1 MHANTSHILEAV
13 TTADRLGFD
22 GALMPDHY
30 MWGPRGGMHL
40 RQNPYETLETWT
52 TFSYLAA
59 KTEQIHLV
67 TLVTPIPFRPP
78 GMLAKMLST
87 LDVLS
92 NGRVVLGIGAG
103 WSKVEFDGYSKWDG
117 AKTRVDK
124 TQEGLELIIK
134 LWTEDKV
141 NFKGRFYEAK
151 DAVLEP
157 KPVQKPYP
165 KLLFG
170 GTGKRMLRM
179 AGRYGDIIYVPMWIG
194 DVDEGWQTVKD
205 AAGRHGRASKIE
217 FMAGDMGVRAPL
229 DVKSQKEKIEKVAD
243 RGAGYYMTAFPRGP
257 GYFDAMKEFA
267 SEVIPS
273 YR

>member
-1 MHANTSHILEAV
+1 MYANTAHILEAV
-13 TTADRLGFD
+13 TTADRLGFS

-59 KTEQIHLV
+59 KTEQIHLG

-92 NGRVVLGIGAG
+92 NGRVVLGVGAG

-124 TQEGLELIIK
+124 TQEGLELIIR

-141 NFKGRFYEAK
+141 NFNGRFYEAK

-179 AGRYGDIIYVPMWIG
+179 AGRYGDIVYVPMWGGNI
-194 DVDEGWQTVKD
+194 DEGWQTVKD
-205 AAGRHGRASKIE
+205 AAAKHGRVNKPE
-217 FMAGDMGVRAPL
+217 FMAGDMGARGPI
-229 DVKSQKEKIEKVAD
+229 DIKSQNEKIENAED
-243 RGAGYYMTAFPRGP
+243 RGASYYMIAFPQGP

-267 SEVIPS
+267 SEIIPS
-273 YR
+273 YK